1 VDGKIHERHEL
12 IFNSKT
18 SALLGEEYV
27 ELDGNP
33 YGYPAGT
40 VTGYGTYVVGAVVD
54 HIRERP

>member
-27 ELDGNP
+27 ELDATP
-33 YGYPAGT
+33 TAIPPA
-40 VTGYGTYVVGAVVD
+40 
-54 HIRERP
+54 R